1 LRAEEEGMQESAA
14 GQRRRWA
21 DIVVILVGLALVG
34 LAAWN
39 APISAGAEP
48 DETRSIPS
56 IYMAYAVGGGLA
68 LAAVFA
74 VHRWKGVGRLL
85 LLAAALVLLG
95 YGVAGYQQGEA
106 LWLTVVL
113 PGLLLLGAAPFFGP
127 MPRANP

>member
-1 LRAEEEGMQESAA
+1 VQESAT

-21 DIVVILVGLALVG
+21 DIVVILVGLSLVG

-39 APISAGAEP
+39 APVSAGAGP
-48 DETRSIPS
+48 DEARSMPS

-74 VHRWKGVGRLL
+74 VHRWRGVGRIL
-85 LLAAALVLLG
+85 LLAAAVVLLG
-95 YGVAGYQQGEA
+95 YGVAGYRQVAEA

-113 PGLLLLGAAPFFGP
+113 PGVLLLAAAPFFGR

>member
-1 LRAEEEGMQESAA
+1 MQESAA

-21 DIVVILVGLALVG
+21 DIVVILVGLSLVG

-39 APISAGAEP
+39 APVSAGAGP
-48 DETRSIPS
+48 DEARSMPS

-74 VHRWKGVGRLL
+74 VHRWRGVGRLL
-85 LLAAALVLLG
+85 LLAAAVVLLG
-95 YGVAGYQQGEA
+95 YGVAGYRQGAEV

-113 PGLLLLGAAPFFGP
+113 PGVLLLSAAPFFGP